1 MTFAA
6 IPGLEETKH
15 RLTASVR
22 SNHIAHALLFAGK
35 PGALNLPLALAFANY
50 LHCTDKKENDACG
63 NCPACSK
70 SQKYIHPDTHFVFPL
85 GNVSNDKDEDR
96 FRAEI
101 LKTWRSFLLEKP
113 FGNLAQWMASYE
125 GEDKQALIARE
136 ESRKIVQTLSLKP
149 FESTNKIMIIWLPE
163 LMHSSAANGILKILE
178 EPPPQTFF
186 LLVTNGAEQ
195 LLPTILSRTQIVHV
209 PQLSDSEI
217 ENYLKKNFSLEEAQV
232 NEILQM
238 ADGDLNF
245 AIQMTDEEEDH
256 HHQHRF
262 TDWMRSCFKKDYV
275 KLLGLADEFHELDKL
290 AQRNLFHYAL
300 GMMREA
306 LIQISSANAI
316 SRAKGPEEKFIKD
329 FSKVFSVPKIETFNK
344 LINEAT
350 YHLERNGS
358 AKMIFMDL
366 SLQLSKTIN
375 P

>member
-1 MTFAA
+1 MNFSS
-6 IPGLEETKH
+6 IPGLEDVK
-15 RLTASVR
+15 RQLTASVQ

-35 PGALNLPLALAFANY
+35 PGALSFPLALAFAQY
-50 LHCTDKKENDACG
+50 LHCTNKNGTDACG
-63 NCPACSK
+63 TCPACSK
-70 SQKYIHPDTHFVFPL
+70 SQKYVHPDTHFVFPL
-85 GNVSNDKDEDR
+85 GNISSDKDEDR

-101 LKTWRSFLLEKP
+101 LKTWRSFLIEQP
-113 FGNLAQWMASYE
+113 FGNLSQWMAAYG
-125 GEDKQALIARE
+125 GEDKQALIARD
-136 ESRKIVQTLSLKP
+136 ESRKIVQALSLKP

-209 PQLSDSEI
+209 PLLSDEDV
-217 ENYLKKNFSLEEAQV
+217 EKYLSKNFELNDVQHQ
-232 NEILQM
+232 EIVQL
-238 ADGDLNF
+238 AEGDLNF
-245 AIQMTDEEEDH
+245 AIQLTNSEDDH
-256 HHQHRF
+256 HQQRF
-262 TDWMRSCFKKDYV
+262 IDWMRSCFKKDYV

-300 GMMREA
+300 SMMRET
-306 LIQISSANAI
+306 LIQVSNANTI
-316 SRAKGPEEKFIKD
+316 SRIKGAEEKFIKD
-329 FSKVFSVPKIETFNK
+329 FSKIINLPKIENFNK

>member
-1 MTFAA
+1 MTFSS
-6 IPGLEETKH
+6 IPGLQEIKAK
-15 RLTASVR
+15 LTASVQ

-35 PGALNLPLALAFANY
+35 DGSLNLPLALAFAQY
-50 LHCTDKKENDACG
+50 LHCTNKQGTDACG
-63 NCPACSK
+63 VCPACSK
-70 SQKYIHPDTHFVFPL
+70 SLKYVHPDTHFVFPL

-101 LKTWRSFLLEKP
+101 LKTWRSFLIEQP

-149 FESTNKIMIIWLPE
+149 FESVNKVMIIWLPE
-163 LMHSSAANGILKILE
+163 LMHSTAANGILKILE

-186 LLVTNGAEQ
+186 LLVTNAVEQ
-195 LLPTILSRTQIVHV
+195 LLPTILSRTQIIHV
-209 PQLSDSEI
+209 PLLNDEDI
-217 ENYLKKNFSLEEAQV
+217 ESYLIEKFSLPDEQRQ
-232 NEILQM
+232 EIVQM
-238 ADGDLNF
+238 AEGDLNF
-245 AIQMTDEEEDH
+245 AVQLTDSEEDH
-256 HHQHRF
+256 HQRRF
-262 TDWMRSCFKKDYV
+262 IDWMRSCFKKDHV
-275 KLLGLADEFHELDKL
+275 KLLGMADEFHELDKL

-300 GMMREA
+300 GMMREV
-306 LIQISSANAI
+306 LIQISDANTI
-316 SRAKGPEEKFIKD
+316 SRVKGAEEKFVKD
-329 FSKVFSVPKIETFNK
+329 FSKIISLPKIENFSK
-344 LINEAT
+344 LLSEAT